1 MSQTTRFGVAFGT
14 MLIAVIAVVALFA
27 FAAPAHAHDQVLSA
41 NPAEGE
47 SLEVAPTE
55 VRIEFLGEIQD
66 LNLILNVTNE
76 TGADVTAGDVALN
89 GRTISRALATDL
101 PNGQYTVVWRVVS
114 EDGHPIN
121 DTYQFA
127 VGEPVAEVTQNHDE
141 TSSTNEASSVTQAES
156 NAPSSLDWGRIAT
169 FAIAGAFG
177 ATVIYVAILALRKR
191 TKNNSE

>member
-14 MLIAVIAVVALFA
+14 MLIAVIAVVTLFA
-27 FAAPAHAHDQVLSA
+27 FAVPAHAHDQVLSA

-66 LNLILNVTNE
+66 LRLILNVTNE
-76 TGADVTAGDVALN
+76 TGADVTAGDVALD
-89 GRTISRALATDL
+89 GRAISRALIANL

-127 VGEPVAEVTQNHDE
+127 VGEPVAEVTHNHDDA
-141 TSSTNEASSVTQAES
+141 SSTDEASSITQTES